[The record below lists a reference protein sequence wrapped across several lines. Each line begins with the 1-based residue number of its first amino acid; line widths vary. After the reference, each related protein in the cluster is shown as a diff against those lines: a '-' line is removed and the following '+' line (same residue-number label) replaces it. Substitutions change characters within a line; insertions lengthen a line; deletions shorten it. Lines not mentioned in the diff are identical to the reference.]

1 MWSVNVRLLIPAWCH
16 FTSLYPLLLSKLGST
31 GAMQLQ
37 TYEIQYFLLLCNA
50 TAVMLVKYHFKSTPS
65 LYNVYHLYNTLQ
77 HLYIA
82 QNILVLCNKGSVKY
96 NVTQDIKVTLTF
108 LQVFQFHPYSN
119 INLPAFFTAT
129 SQTLFLK
136 RHLTSMSYR
145 PQPQIT
151 FTVNRHTVFCL

>member
-1 MWSVNVRLLIPAWCH
+1 
-16 FTSLYPLLLSKLGST
+16 
-31 GAMQLQ
+31 MQLQ
-37 TYEIQYFLLLCNA
+37 AYEIQYFLVLCNA

-65 LYNVYHLYNTLQ
+65 LYIVYITHYR
-77 HLYIA
+77 

-96 NVTQDIKVTLTF
+96 NVTKGIKVTLTF
-108 LQVFQFHPYSN
+108 LQGFQFRPYSN

-136 RHLTSMSYR
+136 GHLTSMSYR

-151 FTVNRHTVFCL
+151 FTVNRHTVFVFKSIGVNEKCLFTES